1 MQQPHPLVRQLYSMN
16 ISFNSF
22 KKINKEFSQLS
33 KLVKTAEIELKY
45 TYDSKYQPIH
55 YTLYNACVFT
65 SVAKMFA
72 FAKVKNIRVHYTKV
86 VGNATAVWWDD
97 VQLGH
102 KDYIY
107 TLDEITNATPQLV
120 NTLKLVPE
128 TIAPSYRPKV
138 IRNAPVETTEG
149 NYTYRFVTSYGVKVD
164 NYYTI
169 GHSISIIAR
178 NDEPLYDYL
187 DKGFYIKTVEYEK
200 KNLEKAYT
208 HVVANEY
215 DLNVAHIFMM
225 CEMQPSL
232 TEMLRDG
239 CFINVYEAEL
249 LRLKMHK
256 KMMNPY
262 KADYARASK
271 TIEEDYKRNTTLL
284 VVGKLMS
291 GDVEKTVINN
301 ITLTKTSATYDQ
313 VSIEAADL
321 LAVLYKKLNFNS
333 EFDIYTITEAYSK
346 HIEEELTKEREG
358 MAVTAKKVEEEVV
371 AVNLNEHDAQLE
383 AEEEEVPATLKE
395 LATFKINGIEI
406 TPSVSN
412 TYQRYLNKVRINKEE
427 IGKAIHRAS
436 CHRTQNDYKL
446 FLKSICRMSIK
457 WHDIIANGLP
467 VKIHSTITGSEYKNE
482 EAGVNAPT
490 LKFIIDKLEKCIKI
504 QVDKERSV
512 KISLSKLVKKVATLN
527 KKTDSAYIRNRNW
540 QTVHTYRTF
549 DWCQHELIKV
559 LIEASTFTVKGVDA
573 EGKPVETKTVL
584 MTKDDI
590 VKLLEVANEAKK
602 AAIER
607 SKEFLNT
614 AVKLT
619 KAEIIDFMGEHAYKI
634 EGSLRTYAV
643 VIKNVKVYDYETK
656 QYRCIVNDRHYAG
669 AGYDDIAARLLALKN
684 DSVMQD
690 RIGTL
695 RGAAQPGA
703 ENVHNDYN
711 PDRDGIPSRLEEVVD
726 KALAAL

>member
-1 MQQPHPLVRQLYSMN
+1 MN
-16 ISFNSF
+16 ITFAAF
-22 KKINKEFSQLS
+22 KRLNKEFSQIG
-33 KLVKTAEIELKY
+33 KLVKTAEIDLKY
-45 TYDSKYQPIH
+45 TYDSKYQP
-55 YTLYNACVFT
+55 LYHTVYGSCVFT
-65 SVAKMFA
+65 SVAKMFE
-72 FAKVKNIRVHYTKV
+72 FAKFKNIRVNCTRIA
-86 VGNATAVWWDD
+86 GSTTAVWWND
-97 VQLGH
+97 VQAGH
-102 KDYIY
+102 TDYMY

-128 TIAPSYRPKV
+128 TIAPIYRPKV

-149 NYTYRFVTSYGVKVD
+149 NYTYRFVTSYGMKVD
-164 NYYTI
+164 NYHTL

-200 KNLEKAYT
+200 KNLETAHT
-208 HVVANEY
+208 HIVANEY

-256 KMMNPY
+256 KMMSPY
-262 KADYARASK
+262 KADYAKASK
-271 TIEEDYKRNTTLL
+271 AIEEDYKRNTTLL

-313 VSIEAADL
+313 VSIEADDL
-321 LAVLYKKLNFNS
+321 LTVLYKKLNFNS

-358 MAVTAKKVEEEVV
+358 MAVVVKKVEEAEVT
-371 AVNLNEHDAQLE
+371 VNLNEHDAQLE
-383 AEEEEVPATLKE
+383 AEEEEVPAILKE

-467 VKIHSTITGSEYKNE
+467 VKIHSTITGSEYKDE
-482 EAGVNAPT
+482 EAGVNAPA

-527 KKTDSAYIRNRNW
+527 KKTDNAYIRNRNW
-540 QTVHTYRTF
+540 QNIYTYRTF

-559 LIEASTFTVKGVDA
+559 LIEAATFTVKSVDA

-584 MTKDDI
+584 LTKDDI
-590 VKLLEVANEAKK
+590 VKLLEVSNEAKK
-602 AAIER
+602 AAVER

-619 KAEIIDFMGEHAYKI
+619 KAEHIDFMGEQAYKI

-643 VIKNVKVYDYETK
+643 VIKNAKVYDYETK

-690 RIGTL
+690 KIGTL

-703 ENVHNDYN
+703 EHVHNDYN
-711 PDRDGIPSRLEEVVD
+711 PERDNVSSRLEETVD